1 MDSAPLCPPA
11 ASGCDVVVELV
22 TKVVVTV
29 TGADVDMEGA
39 GVRVPVKVETPVG
52 VSVPV
57 RVDVTAA
64 VFNSVGR
71 SIPYLEAA
79 DSRAV
84 GCMVGP
90 NADVNEFTIAVA
102 ANGGMP
108 EGRGNAVAVMPGI
121 TTPGG
126 RVNVF

>member
-1 MDSAPLCPPA
+1 M
-11 ASGCDVVVELV
+11 VELV

-29 TGADVDMEGA
+29 TGVGVDMEGA

-64 VFNSVGR
+64 VLNSVGR

-79 DSRAV
+79 ASRAV

-90 NADVNEFTIAVA
+90 NADVNESTIAVA

-126 RVNVF
+126 SVNVF